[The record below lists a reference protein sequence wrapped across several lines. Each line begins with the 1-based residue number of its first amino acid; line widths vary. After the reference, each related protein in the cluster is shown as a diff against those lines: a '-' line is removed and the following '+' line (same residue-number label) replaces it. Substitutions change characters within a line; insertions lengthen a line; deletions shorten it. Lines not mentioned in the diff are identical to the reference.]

1 MTFRTA
7 IIVFAVLEAI
17 ALAAFV
23 IYVLVHK

>member
-17 ALAAFV
+17 ALACVVA
-23 IYVLVHK
+23 YVLLHH